1 MKISIVV
8 AMAAN
13 RVIGNNNQ
21 LPWHLPADLKHFKQ
35 TTMGKPI
42 LMGRKTW
49 ESIGRPLPGRTNI
62 VITRDEN
69 YAAPGCLVVH
79 SVEAAMQAAEQQDE
93 VMVIGGA
100 EFYNQVLPRTDTI
113 YLTRIHQDFE
123 GDTFFPELDEAEWQE
138 VERVDCDAD
147 DRNPYAYS
155 FIRLNRVNAQEYS
168 FEQNS

>member
-49 ESIGRPLPGRTNI
+49 ESIGRALPGRTNI

-69 YAAPGCLVVH
+69 YAAPGCVVVH
-79 SVEAAMQAAEQQDE
+79 SIEAAMQAAQQQDE

-100 EFYNQVLPRTDTI
+100 EFYRQVLPRADTI

-123 GDTFFPELDEAEWQE
+123 GDAFFPELDETGWQE
-138 VERVDCDAD
+138 VARVDCDAD

-155 FIRLNRVNAQEYS
+155 FIRLDRVSVQENS
-168 FEQNS
+168 FD

>member
-13 RVIGNNNQ
+13 RVIGNNNR

-49 ESIGRPLPGRTNI
+49 ESIGRALPGRTNI

-69 YAAPGCLVVH
+69 YAAPGCVVVH
-79 SVEAAMQAAEQQDE
+79 SIEAAMQAAQQQDE

-100 EFYNQVLPRTDTI
+100 EFYRQVLPRADTI

-123 GDTFFPELDEAEWQE
+123 GDAFFPELDEAGWQE
-138 VERVDCDAD
+138 VARVDCDAD

-155 FIRLNRVNAQEYS
+155 FIRLDRVSAQENS
-168 FEQNS
+168 FD

>member
-1 MKISIVV
+1 MRSDAAMKISIVV

-13 RVIGNNNQ
+13 RVIGRDNQ
-21 LPWHLPADLKHFKQ
+21 LPWHLPADLQHFKQ

-69 YAAPGCLVVH
+69 YEAPGCVVVH
-79 SVEAAMQAAEQQDE
+79 SIEAALQAAAKQDE
-93 VMVIGGA
+93 VMIIGGA
-100 EFYNQVLPRTDTI
+100 EFYRQLLPRTNRI
-113 YLTRIHQDFE
+113 YLTRINEDFE
-123 GDTFFPELDEAEWQE
+123 GDILFPELISSEWQE

-147 DRNPYAYS
+147 DKNPHSYS
-155 FIRLNRVNAQEYS
+155 FIRLDRVGQ
-168 FEQNS
+168 